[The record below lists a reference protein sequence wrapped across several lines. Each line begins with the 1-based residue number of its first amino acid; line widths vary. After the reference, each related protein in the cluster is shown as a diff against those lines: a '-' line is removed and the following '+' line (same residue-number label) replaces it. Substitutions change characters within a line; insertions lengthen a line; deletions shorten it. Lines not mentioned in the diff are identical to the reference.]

1 MTLRFTKQL
10 KTNIESVKK
19 MKNSQDKAI
28 ILYLGLKKQST
39 QILNSSWENS
49 CHKWDEGRREKK
61 RREGGGEEMEE
72 GRIGVMEGI

>member
-39 QILNSSWENS
+39 QILNSSW
-49 CHKWDEGRREKK
+49 DVTFEKNY
-61 RREGGGEEMEE
+61 
-72 GRIGVMEGI
+72 